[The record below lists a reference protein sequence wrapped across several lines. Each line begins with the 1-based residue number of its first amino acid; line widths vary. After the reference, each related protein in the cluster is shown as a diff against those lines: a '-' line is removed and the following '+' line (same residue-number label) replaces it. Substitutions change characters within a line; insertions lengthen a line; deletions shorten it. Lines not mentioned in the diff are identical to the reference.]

1 MASPTP
7 TSSTPPAAADPAAVR
22 VVLFGMPDAGK
33 SSLLG
38 ALAQAGQSQERALG
52 GRLIDPSSGLAELQR
67 RVYDDRPRE
76 TLEEIVPYSVALDPI
91 SGTKPDPDRRE
102 SAVLIDCDGRVANDL
117 LTQRRTLPDDAP
129 ANTLAGAI
137 EGADA
142 LILVVDAGASPAQV
156 DADLAEF
163 VRFLRLFRRERG
175 RRTDVGGLPVYLVLS
190 KCDLLAQPDDTPAA
204 WQARVEARQAE
215 VGRRF
220 REFLAD
226 DADEGTVPFGDL
238 NLDLA
243 ATAVKWPALA
253 GAPARPRE
261 PWGVAEL
268 FRKALAAAKSFHQR
282 RRQSQRRLAW
292 TVLGSAAVIGGLALF
307 AGGLLLN
314 RPSLQRSELAAKV
327 ESYRAR
333 EGQTPSVRLTE
344 PLQRKIGELS
354 DLEND
359 AGFAGLPAET
369 QQYVKGRLAELTA
382 YRDYKDQL
390 AQIRPPAEARSL
402 DDLADVERA
411 LREEQPPA
419 QFRGEWGQT
428 DAAQLRDKWLDDVK
442 ALRKAAGE
450 VEDWYRQLTAKGNRL
465 LLFADRTA
473 EGAPLPWAQW
483 LDGVEALSREA
494 AAPPF
499 RRGDRLRESHA
510 AAGTPAVTFG
520 AVFNFPSVEQARGA
534 WDKVRQR
541 LDRLRDLAQALGLAG
556 DGNRPAVLRLTDRS
570 AADQSGEVLAA
581 LRQSYPRANEWSP
594 ADLPDA
600 AAPEVRR
607 AARASY
613 ERAIQ
618 AGREVVRRHYL
629 DVYPDGKETHQR
641 WQAVADWLPNAPE
654 LRDWRELANLL
665 LRLSDPAAED

>member
-1 MASPTP
+1 
-7 TSSTPPAAADPAAVR
+7 
-22 VVLFGMPDAGK
+22 VLFGMPDAGK

-344 PLQRKIGELS
+344 PLQRKIG
-354 DLEND
+354 
-359 AGFAGLPAET
+359 
-369 QQYVKGRLAELTA
+369 
-382 YRDYKDQL
+382 
-390 AQIRPPAEARSL
+390 
-402 DDLADVERA
+402 
-411 LREEQPPA
+411 
-419 QFRGEWGQT
+419 
-428 DAAQLRDKWLDDVK
+428 
-442 ALRKAAGE
+442 
-450 VEDWYRQLTAKGNRL
+450 
-465 LLFADRTA
+465 
-473 EGAPLPWAQW
+473 
-483 LDGVEALSREA
+483 
-494 AAPPF
+494 
-499 RRGDRLRESHA
+499 
-510 AAGTPAVTFG
+510 
-520 AVFNFPSVEQARGA
+520 
-534 WDKVRQR
+534 
-541 LDRLRDLAQALGLAG
+541 
-556 DGNRPAVLRLTDRS
+556 
-570 AADQSGEVLAA
+570 
-581 LRQSYPRANEWSP
+581 
-594 ADLPDA
+594 
-600 AAPEVRR
+600 
-607 AARASY
+607 
-613 ERAIQ
+613 
-618 AGREVVRRHYL
+618 
-629 DVYPDGKETHQR
+629 
-641 WQAVADWLPNAPE
+641 
-654 LRDWRELANLL
+654 
-665 LRLSDPAAED
+665 